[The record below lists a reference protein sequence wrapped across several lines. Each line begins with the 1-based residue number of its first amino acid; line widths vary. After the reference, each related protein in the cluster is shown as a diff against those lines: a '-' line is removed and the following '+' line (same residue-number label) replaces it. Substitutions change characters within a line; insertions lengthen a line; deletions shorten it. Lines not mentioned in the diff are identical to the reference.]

1 MILSI
6 TLNPAIDKVYAVDD
20 FEKGGVF
27 RPNAMTHTAGGKG
40 LNVARVASIMG
51 EEVTCSGLIGGLN
64 GQFIH
69 NEVIRQGMQSEFLSV
84 EGDTRI
90 CINIMDQKA
99 GISTEILEPGPL
111 VTEDEC
117 ICFLDKFTELA
128 AKADV
133 ITASGSLPKGVP
145 DDYYRRLIKIAK
157 DLNKKIL
164 LDTSGSSLSEGAAE
178 GPYMIKPNED
188 ELESITG
195 YKCRTMDNYKAAILK
210 LNDMGIQMPVITMG
224 REGCIVMIDGSVL
237 NFHVP
242 PVAVINTVGSGD
254 SFLSGCAI
262 GLSRKMSDIDVIKM
276 GVACGTAN
284 TQFFKTG
291 MVSQELVYKYF
302 DIVMIDII

>member
-27 RPNAMTHTAGGKG
+27 RPKAMTHTAGGKG

-51 EEVTCSGLIGGLN
+51 EKVTCSGLIGGLN
-64 GQFIH
+64 GQFIN

-99 GISTEILEPGPL
+99 GVSTEILEPGPL

-117 ICFLDKFTELA
+117 IRFLDKFRELA
-128 AKADV
+128 EKADV

-157 DLNKKIL
+157 ELNKKIL
-164 LDTSGSSLSEGAAE
+164 LDTSGSSLSEGADE

-195 YKCRTMDNYKAAILK
+195 YKCKTMDDYKAAILK

-224 REGCIVMIDGSVL
+224 REGCIVMIDGKVL

-242 PVAVINTVGSGD
+242 PVTVVNTVGSGD
-254 SFLSGCAI
+254 SFISGCAI
-262 GLSRKMSDIDVIKM
+262 GLSRNMNDIDVIKM

-291 MVSQELVYKYF
+291 VVSQELVYKYL
-302 DIVMIDII
+302 DMVMIDSL